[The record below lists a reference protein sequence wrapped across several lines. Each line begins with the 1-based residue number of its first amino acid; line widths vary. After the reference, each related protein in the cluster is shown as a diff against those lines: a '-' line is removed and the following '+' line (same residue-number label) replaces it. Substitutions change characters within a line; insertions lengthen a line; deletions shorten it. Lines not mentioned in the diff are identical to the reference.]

1 MLSPTGLMEKSL
13 VPLTSSRPACVVG
26 GPWRPHC
33 VTDSSLQ
40 SVAPRLQPTI
50 CVSVTHA
57 HTSVHARHWCQLCR
71 PPSSPTSFPLSILGR
86 PSTLRAMDA
95 HTYSTHIS
103 LEIQVGHSHM
113 VLCSYHVRNI
123 STGRLWLLTHWSR
136 KFYLPIISVYNGSL
150 SQFQSFSN
158 LKCDK
163 LVYTLCILFLCFPF
177 LFYFWLFLCS
187 YCTVAISS
195 WIPFHFLLYRLHPA
209 GPLVSLSFIH
219 KLFQAI
225 STGSKFMLKNVFSRV
240 QLHNHVLICQLFKH
254 IGKLNW

>member
-1 MLSPTGLMEKSL
+1 MPAMSPAQ
-13 VPLTSSRPACVVG
+13 LTYQLPAFYSRKTL
-26 GPWRPHC
+26 H
-33 VTDSSLQ
+33 
-40 SVAPRLQPTI
+40 
-50 CVSVTHA
+50 
-57 HTSVHARHWCQLCR
+57 
-71 PPSSPTSFPLSILGR
+71 PPCYGR
-86 PSTLRAMDA
+86 S
-95 HTYSTHIS
+95 HIQYTHIS
-103 LEIQVGHSHM
+103 GDPSRSQSHGIMFLSCQEYQYRKALAVDTLIQE
-113 VLCSYHVRNI
+113 VLFTSNICS
-123 STGRLWLLTHWSR
+123 L
-136 KFYLPIISVYNGSL
+136 YNGSL

-195 WIPFHFLLYRLHPA
+195 WIPFHFLLYWLHPA

>member
-163 LVYTLCILFLCFPF
+163 LVYTLISLLPIFVLFLAFFVLVLYGRHFQLDPIPLPAVPTSPCGTISFPQFHSQIVPSHQHGLKIHAEKCF
-177 LFYFWLFLCS
+177 LQG
-187 YCTVAISS
+187 TVTQ
-195 WIPFHFLLYRLHPA
+195 PCFDMPA
-209 GPLVSLSFIH
+209 V
-219 KLFQAI
+219 
-225 STGSKFMLKNVFSRV
+225 
-240 QLHNHVLICQLFKH
+240 
-254 IGKLNW
+254 